1 MCVLAVLGSQG
12 IVVKCTAVIFSRT
25 VDCEK
30 LALMVFNLPPPR
42 REDQVFTAECLQAR
56 HFRPHHNE
64 KNRSSAANK
73 RQKISREMIFYL
85 LFKLCLIE
93 EVTRRQGGGVVVS
106 ALEFGSQDRRVTK

>member
-1 MCVLAVLGSQG
+1 MLGSQG
-12 IVVKCTAVIFSRT
+12 IVVKCTAVIFFRT
-25 VDCEK
+25 VDYEK
-30 LALMVFNLPPPR
+30 LALMVFNLPPLRR
-42 REDQVFTAECLQAR
+42 REDQVFIAKCLQAR
-56 HFRPHHNE
+56 HFRPHYNE

-93 EVTRRQGGGVVVS
+93 EVTRRQDGGVVVS